1 MHQADQ
7 RGILGVRIQGRT
19 VVIKNLVILGS
30 RLHGMTTPGDF
41 QAELR
46 ESMRKKIHPETKI
59 S

>member
-1 MHQADQ
+1 MHQAGQ
-7 RGILGVRIQGRT
+7 RAILGVRIQGRI

-30 RLHGMTTPGDF
+30 RLNGMTAPGDL

-46 ESMRKKIHPETKI
+46 ESMQKKIHPETKI